1 MILVFGGTTEGRI
14 VTNVLDE
21 SGKEYYYSTKGEDQK
36 VKLVHGIRLTGAMT
50 EERMRAYIKEFEIK
64 LIIDAA
70 HPFAEVLHQTIG
82 LASLAEGCPVIRY
95 ERQYPELD
103 ERIICCDTYDEM
115 VEKML
120 AQPSHRLLSLT
131 GVNTIPKLKKFW
143 LQRETFC
150 RILDRDDSREKA
162 IAAGFPISH
171 IRYFKEGE
179 DQALFDE
186 IQPDAITTKESGSSG
201 FFLEKIAPA
210 LEQNIPVYMISRP
223 KLPKHF
229 QNVSGPVGL
238 RKAVERIVPEFFPLK
253 TGFTTGTT
261 ATAAT
266 IAAFRALL
274 KGEQCSV
281 VSVKL
286 PSEELITFPIEGV
299 EKSEKGFTATTIKRS
314 GDDPDVTN
322 GIEICSEVSWAEDG
336 EIHFLQ
342 GEGVG
347 KVTLP
352 GIGLEVGEPAIN
364 KTPRAMI
371 RGAIREMYPKGGVN
385 VRIFI
390 PQGEEIATKTFNP
403 RLGIVGGISVI
414 GTSGVVKP
422 FSSAAFI
429 ASIGRQVDVALAL
442 GADTIVINSGA
453 KSERYLK
460 AQFPE
465 LPPQSFVQ
473 YGNYIGE
480 TLEKLAEHHVPMVRM
495 GIMLGKAVKLAEGKL
510 DTHSRKVV
518 MNKDFLHR
526 VATECSCS
534 EAAHTLIDELTMAKQ
549 LWVGLSEA
557 DLTPMLTRICQLCH
571 KATKALVPESKLTLL
586 LIDDEGN
593 IRFTKED

>member
-1 MILVFGGTTEGRI
+1 
-14 VTNVLDE
+14 
-21 SGKEYYYSTKGEDQK
+21 
-36 VKLVHGIRLTGAMT
+36 
-50 EERMRAYIKEFEIK
+50 
-64 LIIDAA
+64 
-70 HPFAEVLHQTIG
+70 
-82 LASLAEGCPVIRY
+82 
-95 ERQYPELD
+95 
-103 ERIICCDTYDEM
+103 
-115 VEKML
+115 
-120 AQPSHRLLSLT
+120 
-131 GVNTIPKLKKFW
+131 
-143 LQRETFC
+143 
-150 RILDRDDSREKA
+150 
-162 IAAGFPISH
+162 
-171 IRYFKEGE
+171 
-179 DQALFDE
+179 
-186 IQPDAITTKESGSSG
+186 
-201 FFLEKIAPA
+201 
-210 LEQNIPVYMISRP
+210 MISRP
-223 KLPKHF
+223 KLPEHF
-229 QNVSGPVGL
+229 QVVSGPVGL

-266 IAAFRALL
+266 IAAFRTLL
-274 KGEQCSV
+274 NGERCDAVPVQ
-281 VSVKL
+281 L
-286 PSEELITFPIEGV
+286 PSKEVITFPIENI
-299 EKSEKGFTATTIKRS
+299 EQTEQGFKATTIKRS

-322 GIEICSEVSWAEDG
+322 GIDICSEVTWADDD

-371 RGAIREMYPKGGVN
+371 REAIRSLYPKGGVN
-385 VRIFI
+385 IRISI

-422 FSSAAFI
+422 FSSEAFI
-429 ASIGRQVDVALAL
+429 AAIGRQVDVALAL

-460 AQFPE
+460 AQFPD
-465 LPPQSFVQ
+465 LPPQAFVQ

-480 TLEKLAEHHVPMVRM
+480 TLEKLSQHKVPMIRM

-534 EAAHTLIDELTMAKQ
+534 DAAHSLIDELTMAKQ
-549 LWVGLSEA
+549 LWLGLSEE
-557 DLTPMLTRICQLCH
+557 DLTSMLTRICQLCH
-571 KATKALVPESKLTLL
+571 KAAKALVPESKLKLL
-586 LIDDEGN
+586 LIDDEGS
-593 IRFTKED
+593 IRFSHSDEEDC